1 MARLRC
7 VFYDPDAVDEDS
19 RLSERALEACG
30 RAGVRVYALSGDGEV
45 EHEGELRSI
54 EFVMRAHAF
63 APEECIGVGA
73 ALADAP
79 LSAVWVS
86 PLDLEVRGE
95 NVRVAEEG
103 DELLYEAVISELAE
117 RRGA

>member
-30 RAGVRVYALSGDGEV
+30 RADVAVYALAGDGAV

-54 EFVMRAHAF
+54 ELVMRAHALM
-63 APEECIGVGA
+63 PEECIGVGA
-73 ALADAP
+73 ALVDAP
-79 LSAVWVS
+79 VGAVWVS
-86 PLDLEVRGE
+86 PLDLEVRGA
-95 NVRVAEEG
+95 NVRVAEDGE
-103 DELLYEAVISELAE
+103 ELLYNAVIAELAQ
-117 RRGA
+117 RR